1 MLRSKNTV
9 SKCKDGPTKTSS
21 RKLTRQHPRR
31 VTADLYCNIKQEI
44 HLVRNDMVQSSKT
57 RVVYCKAIFF
67 SMKYFFLNFQSS
79 TATGSSDVYSV
90 SIVNIL
96 EYILISQIEFGLAHD
111 SRSFRQTFAGSLR
124 I

>member
-44 HLVRNDMVQSSKT
+44 HLVVNDMVQSNKT

-67 SMKYFFLNFQSS
+67 FNEIFLFKF
-79 TATGSSDVYSV
+79 SV
-90 SIVNIL
+90 FYRYRL
-96 EYILISQIEFGLAHD
+96 F
-111 SRSFRQTFAGSLR
+111 
-124 I
+124 